1 MSIVSSLGIF
11 RKNNHNKRISIA
23 HAMFSRGLGPV
34 VERGF

>member
-11 RKNNHNKRISIA
+11 RKNNHKGISIA